1 MGNFV
6 IKNSR
11 AIPADVRKICR
22 ICLPMDGFIKETA
35 VSMLEGYCPD
45 MIRELIRES
54 DDMGITILDHLNEI
68 RDIYND
74 VVKEYADCIHM
85 VNILKRHGMEQN
97 TMRID
102 AKGFLKWYFSETID
116 FLYGEKSEE
125 YQDTLK
131 YMDLLEVELGE
142 KLADLLSRLHPVE
155 LMVYT
160 SINKLNEFYEK
171 EHFTVSPANNYFRV
185 VYRYLVRN
193 VERNLSDEELKSV
206 RELGEYEE
214 EFRNYINKRRIE
226 I

>member
-1 MGNFV
+1 MGNFD

-45 MIRELIRES
+45 MIRELILES
-54 DDMGITILDHLNEI
+54 DGMGITILDHLNEI
-68 RDIYND
+68 REIYDD
-74 VVKEYADCIHM
+74 VGREYANCIHVTNM
-85 VNILKRHGMEQN
+85 LNRNSVEQN
-97 TMRID
+97 PMRID
-102 AKGFLKWYFSETID
+102 TKEFLKWYFSESID
-116 FLYGEKSEE
+116 LLYGEKNEK
-125 YQDTLK
+125 YQDTIK
-131 YMDLLEVELGE
+131 YIDLLESELGE
-142 KLADLLSRLHPVE
+142 NVVDLLSKLHPLE